1 MALGAV
7 KMLPLSP
14 KFFTIYN
21 LIYLSTHLYTMNIA
35 IIGAGNMGGAVARG
49 ILKNAPAH
57 SIYISNPSTK
67 KLEALKQDFPQ
78 VQTTTDNKECIAR
91 ADLII
96 LAVKPWLVAQVIT
109 EISGLLDAKKHIL
122 ASLAGGISLNEIDGL
137 LPNAVREAGIPLC
150 HLMPNTAIA
159 HGSSMT
165 FISTL
170 RTTAEIDV
178 SLLQIFSTLGKA
190 MLIKEELMPAATS
203 LASCGIAFA
212 LRYIRAAQEGGVELG
227 FRPQEAQEIVCQTLK
242 GAIDLLS
249 QEGAHPEAEIDKVTT
264 PRGLT
269 IRGLNAMEACGFTHS
284 VQQGLRA
291 SLKR

>member
-1 MALGAV
+1 
-7 KMLPLSP
+7 
-14 KFFTIYN
+14 
-21 LIYLSTHLYTMNIA
+21 MNIA

-49 ILKNAPAH
+49 VLKNSSAH
-57 SIYISNPSTK
+57 AIYVSNPSTA
-67 KLEALKQDFPQ
+67 KLEALKRDFPQ
-78 VQTTTDNKECIAR
+78 VYTTTDNREVISH
-91 ADLII
+91 ADLVI

-109 EISGLLDAKKHIL
+109 EIGDVLDAKQHVL
-122 ASLAGGISLNEIDGL
+122 ASLAGGISLNDLDAL
-137 LPNAVREAGIPLC
+137 LPHELVAEGLPVCR
-150 HLMPNTAIA
+150 LMPNTAIA

-170 RTTAEIDV
+170 RTTTEIDNA
-178 SLLQIFSTLGKA
+178 LLQLFVAMGKA
-190 MLIKEELMPAATS
+190 MLINDALMPAATS

-212 LRYIRAAQEGGVELG
+212 LRYIRAAQKGGVELG
-227 FRPQEAQEIVCQTLK
+227 FRPHEAQKIICQTLQ

-264 PRGLT
+264 PGGLT

-291 SLKR
+291 SLKQ

>member
-1 MALGAV
+1 
-7 KMLPLSP
+7 
-14 KFFTIYN
+14 
-21 LIYLSTHLYTMNIA
+21 MNIA

-49 ILKNAPAH
+49 ILKNASAH
-57 SIYISNPSTK
+57 SVYISNPSTQ

-78 VQTTTDNKECIAR
+78 VQTTTNNLEVVKE

-137 LPNAVREAGIPLC
+137 LPNAVREASIPLC

-170 RTTAEIDV
+170 RTTAEIDAM
-178 SLLQIFSTLGKA
+178 LLQIFSTMGKA

-264 PRGLT
+264 PGGLT

-291 SLKR
+291 SLKKGS

>member
-1 MALGAV
+1 MVVMVMPPTA
-7 KMLPLSP
+7 ML
-14 KFFTIYN
+14 
-21 LIYLSTHLYTMNIA
+21 LY
-35 IIGAGNMGGAVARG
+35 VAM
-49 ILKNAPAH
+49 L
-57 SIYISNPSTK
+57 
-67 KLEALKQDFPQ
+67 
-78 VQTTTDNKECIAR
+78 
-91 ADLII
+91 
-96 LAVKPWLVAQVIT
+96 LVAM
-109 EISGLLDAKKHIL
+109 L
-122 ASLAGGISLNEIDGL
+122 ALRLKL
-137 LPNAVREAGIPLC
+137 QC
-150 HLMPNTAIA
+150 
-159 HGSSMT
+159 SMT
-165 FISTL
+165 D
-170 RTTAEIDV
+170 AM
-178 SLLQIFSTLGKA
+178 LLQLVSTRGKA

-264 PRGLT
+264 PGGLT